1 MFILIYFFIFIIFTI
16 FTYKFIIFIKKGTLS
31 QVQSREFCKIFK
43 STFFTEHLWAA
54 ASDSFSL
61 ANISKHSVNKCGA
74 ILRTLKVTT
83 VESFLISLSL
93 KMLQWFSKIRSLK
106 TLKIANKC
114 TLRYIKSS
122 WKFDANNG
130 YNIVSQVHFIIFFII
145 FIWLLERIWYILR
158 LALTWKMNR
167 KMEKCFEWKAIFWKY
182 FDRNIF
188 WKFF

>member
-16 FTYKFIIFIKKGTLS
+16 FTYKFIIFIKKETLS
-31 QVQSREFCKIFK
+31 QVQSREFCNIFK

-74 ILRTLKVTT
+74 ILQTLKVTT

-106 TLKIANKC
+106 ILKIANKC
-114 TLRYIKSS
+114 TLRYIKSP

-130 YNIVSQVHFIIFFII
+130 YNIVSHYHILYHIYLIIRKDLIHI
-145 FIWLLERIWYILR
+145 TPCLDLE
-158 LALTWKMNR
+158 N
-167 KMEKCFEWKAIFWKY
+167 E
-182 FDRNIF
+182 
-188 WKFF
+188 